1 MVNISKEKEKAIRE
15 HSRGFRNAYRKI
27 EKKKNPRN
35 LEKTFSSIA

>member
-27 EKKKNPRN
+27 EKKKIQGTWKK
-35 LEKTFSSIA
+35 LFLV